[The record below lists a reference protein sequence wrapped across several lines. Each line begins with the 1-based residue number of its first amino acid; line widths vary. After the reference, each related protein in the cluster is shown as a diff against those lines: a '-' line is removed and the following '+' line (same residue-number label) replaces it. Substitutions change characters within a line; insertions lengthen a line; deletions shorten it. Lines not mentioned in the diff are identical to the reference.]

1 MAFCQTKR
9 YIIYRIIDTQLSPV
23 VFISLKYRVH
33 IYVCQAFVEPEKY
46 EKQKSDTRYWSSFAR
61 SDAHFPEDWVNIK
74 IRLPIECI
82 RVGERN
88 QYLSTVYSIY
98 HFIDESHHQSGLAF
112 VTVHDYSFG
121 EQSKLRAKRAKSS
134 SHDYPP
140 FVQRTYWIVCNTYT
154 FNEEMCSPNSHCCY
168 RESLMDY
175 VLFLAIFI
183 RINIF
188 SLFFS
193 NLVNLFFYFRHLPNS
208 LYCVQ
213 CRIINETFQMRKNSE
228 QGE

>member
-9 YIIYRIIDTQLSPV
+9 CIIYRIIDTQLSPV

-46 EKQKSDTRYWSSFAR
+46 EKSDTRYWSSFAR

-121 EQSKLRAKRAKSS
+121 EQRKLREGEKFISWLSTIRSTDLLNRLQYIHFQRGNVLAQFALLLQRVVNGLCSLF
-134 SHDYPP
+134 SH
-140 FVQRTYWIVCNTYT
+140 FHSNK
-154 FNEEMCSPNSHCCY
+154 H
-168 RESLMDY
+168 
-175 VLFLAIFI
+175 
-183 RINIF
+183 IF
-188 SLFFS
+188 SFF
-193 NLVNLFFYFRHLPNS
+193 
-208 LYCVQ
+208 
-213 CRIINETFQMRKNSE
+213 FQSC
-228 QGE
+228 